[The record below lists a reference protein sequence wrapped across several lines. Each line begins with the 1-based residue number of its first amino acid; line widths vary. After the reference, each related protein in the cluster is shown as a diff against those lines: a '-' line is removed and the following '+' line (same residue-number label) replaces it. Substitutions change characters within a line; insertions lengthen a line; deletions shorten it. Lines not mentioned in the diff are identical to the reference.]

1 MNLAERVQLAGVV
14 GAGGGGFPAHVKL
27 AAPADTVIANGAE
40 CEPLLHKDGAVME
53 HFAARVVRGVELS
66 MEAVG
71 AATGV
76 IGIKAKNEHAVAA
89 VQAAVA
95 GTRVRVQL
103 LGDYYP
109 AGDEYDL
116 VHEVTGRL
124 IPPAGI
130 PLNVGVVVNNV
141 ETLVNIAEAADSRP
155 VILKYLTVAGAV
167 RTPMTVAAP
176 VGTSLAECI
185 AAAGGAMT
193 SDPVL
198 LLGGAMMG
206 ETTDRL
212 DTPVTK
218 MTTGVIVLP
227 RDHPVVRR
235 KLQPPAV
242 QARIGKSACDQC
254 RYCTEYCPRFLLGY
268 MVEPHQVMRGLG
280 FTVATE
286 SARWNDWAALCC
298 SCGLC
303 TLFACPEQLFPK
315 EACDD
320 AKTAL
325 RAAGRKWS
333 GPATVTPHP
342 VREGRRVPIKTL
354 LRRLDLYPYDSPAPL
369 RAEPLAPAHVVLRL
383 KQSAGAAASPLVR
396 PGEQVRT
403 AQPVAEPP
411 AGALGA
417 WLHAPFAAV
426 VEAVTET
433 ELHLTRLP

>member
-1 MNLAERVQLAGVV
+1 MNLVESVKLAGVV

-40 CEPLLHKDGAVME
+40 CEPLLHKDGVVME
-53 HFAARVVRGVELS
+53 HFAARLVRGVELS
-66 MEAVG
+66 MAAVG

-76 IGIKAKNEHAVAA
+76 IAVKAKNEHAVAA

-95 GTRVRVQL
+95 RSRVRVQL

-109 AGDEYDL
+109 VGDEFDL

-124 IPPAGI
+124 IPPGGI

-141 ETLVNIAEAADSRP
+141 ETLVNIAEAADGRP
-155 VILKYLTVAGAV
+155 VIRKFLTVAGAV
-167 RTPMTVAAP
+167 RTPMTLAAP
-176 VGTSLAECI
+176 VGTSLAECL
-185 AAAGGAMT
+185 AAAGGAAT
-193 SDPVL
+193 DDPVL
-198 LLGGAMMG
+198 CLGGMMMG

-218 MTTGVIVLP
+218 TTTGVIVLP
-227 RDHPVVRR
+227 RGHPVVQR
-235 KLQPPAV
+235 KLQPPTV

-268 MVEPHQVMRGLG
+268 AVEPHQVMRGLG
-280 FTVATE
+280 FIGAADGT
-286 SARWNDWAALCC
+286 RWNDWAALCC
-298 SCGLC
+298 ACGLC

-320 AKTAL
+320 AKTGL

-333 GPATVTPHP
+333 GPTKVTPHP
-342 VREGRRVPIKTL
+342 MREGRRVPIKAL
-354 LRRLDLYPYDSPAPL
+354 LRRLDLQPYDAPAPL
-369 RAEPLAPAHVVLRL
+369 RAEPLAPARVVLRL
-383 KQSAGAAASPLVR
+383 KQSAGAASQPLVR
-396 PGEQVRT
+396 PGERVRV

-426 VEAVTET
+426 VDAVTAT